1 MAWEEWKV
9 RLTQDGL
16 VGGSFPSLCIDRR
29 TERLVNCWGDFFL
42 EVLLVFDGGFLQEF
56 WVMFMQLPTYDVFK
70 VGLICEKC

>member
-16 VGGSFPSLCIDRR
+16 VGGSYPSLCIDRR

-42 EVLLVFDGGFLQEF
+42 EVLLVFDGGFFARFLGDVLCSF
-56 WVMFMQLPTYDVFK
+56 LLAMFVK
-70 VGLICEKC
+70 